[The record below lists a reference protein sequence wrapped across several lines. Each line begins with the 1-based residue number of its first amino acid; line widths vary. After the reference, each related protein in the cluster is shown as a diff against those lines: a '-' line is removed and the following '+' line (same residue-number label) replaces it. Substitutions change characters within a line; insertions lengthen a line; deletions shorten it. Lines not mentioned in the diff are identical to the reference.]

1 MYQISFYVPIHNAEK
16 VKTAMFTAGAGRFNN
31 YKQCAWQTE
40 GKGQFMPVGDAQPA
54 IGELD
59 ELETIAEYKVEMMC
73 PTDSLNAV
81 ISALKKEHPYEEVA
95 YCVVKMETI

>member
-1 MYQISFYVPIHNAEK
+1 
-16 VKTAMFTAGAGRFNN
+16 MFTAGAGRFNN

-59 ELETIAEYKVEMMC
+59 ELETIAEYKGA
-73 PTDSLNAV
+73 PL
-81 ISALKKEHPYEEVA
+81 
-95 YCVVKMETI
+95 